1 MDQTQKVEVVSV
13 VVTLLLFVFKFL
25 TYKFSGSIAIFADAI
40 HSFSDSFTSI
50 LVLIGIT
57 FSKRKTKTFPFGLYK
72 LENLISLFVA
82 FAILYTGYEIV
93 KESVFKG
100 NHAVENRLTAAL
112 VAAISALVSFLLAQ
126 YKLGVGRK
134 YNSPSLI
141 ADGHH
146 SKSDAL
152 SSIVVFAGIMAN
164 VDKYAAIVVAFF
176 IFRSAFEPLIDSL
189 KVLLDASVE
198 PDILMHVKEIL
209 SSDPRVKKIKRL
221 IGRNSGRYRFI
232 EAVIEISVRD
242 LKSAH
247 RISEELESRIKEEIP
262 NVDEVLIH
270 YEPAESDEYIIA
282 IPLKDDESISDQL
295 GTANYFVLVRVHQNE
310 VIEKRIVKNPYKNL
324 EKGRGRSIG
333 EFLSHEGVSYI
344 ILKNEPTGGSKYILE
359 GLGITILSINSDSPK
374 EALRSAIE
382 LISR

>member
-1 MDQTQKVEVVSV
+1 MDQTQKVEIISII
-13 VVTLLLFVFKFL
+13 VTLFLFAFKFV
-25 TYKFSGSIAIFADAI
+25 TYKFTGSIAIFADAI

-57 FSKRKTKTFPFGLYK
+57 FSRRKTKTFPFGLYK

-82 FAILYTGYEIV
+82 FAIFYTGYEIV
-93 KESVFKG
+93 KESLFSG
-100 NHAVENRLTAAL
+100 NHIVENRLAAAL
-112 VAAISALVSFLLAQ
+112 VAAVSAVVSFLLAE
-126 YKLGVGRK
+126 YKLRVGKK

-152 SSIVVFAGIMAN
+152 SSVVVFAGILAN
-164 VDKYAAIVVAFF
+164 IDKYAAVVVALF
-176 IFRSAFEPLIDSL
+176 IFKSAFEPLIDSL

-198 PDILMHVKEIL
+198 PDILMQVREIL
-209 SSDPRVKKIKRL
+209 SQDPRVKKIKKL

-232 EAVIEISVRD
+232 EVVIEINVRD

-247 RISEELESRIKEEIP
+247 RISEELESKIREEIP

-270 YEPAESDEYIIA
+270 YEPAESDELIIA
-282 IPLKDDESISDQL
+282 VPLKDDETLSSQL
-295 GTANYFVLVRVHQNE
+295 GSADFFMLVKIHQNE
-310 VIEKRIVKNPYKNL
+310 IVEKKIVRNPYTNL
-324 EKGRGRSIG
+324 QKGRGRAIG
-333 EFLSHEGVSYI
+333 EFLAREGATHI

-359 GLGITILSINSDSPK
+359 GLGITILNIDKDSPRDAIK
-374 EALRSAIE
+374 EALN